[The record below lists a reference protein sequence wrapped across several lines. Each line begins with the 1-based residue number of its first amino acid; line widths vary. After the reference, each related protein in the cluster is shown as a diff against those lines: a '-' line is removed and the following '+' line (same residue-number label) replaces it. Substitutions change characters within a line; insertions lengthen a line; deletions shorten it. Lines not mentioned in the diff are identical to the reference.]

1 MIFIYPLINDDL
13 SLPSFSLIL
22 LAPSPPI
29 PSMNVHVNVHLHCVY
44 MDKSGQA
51 RTPLT
56 SSYRRSAYMSTPSQL
71 PSGSSQPML
80 TITPKTGGNL
90 FVRTAADRNSPLP
103 FSRSLQMSSSTTTTT
118 PVTVTQSTDADTS
131 LPLSVQDVTSY
142 ESQLR
147 SQAAIIE
154 ATRSK
159 VSKKT
164 HDVFIFDSSSSR
176 CSHCLFFATCL

>member
-1 MIFIYPLINDDL
+1 
-13 SLPSFSLIL
+13 
-22 LAPSPPI
+22 
-29 PSMNVHVNVHLHCVY
+29 

-56 SSYRRSAYMSTPSQL
+56 SSYRRSAYMSTPSQP
-71 PSGSSQPML
+71 PSGSSQPIL

-118 PVTVTQSTDADTS
+118 PGTGTQNNDADTS
-131 LPLSVQDVTSY
+131 LQLSVQDVTSY

-159 VSKKT
+159 VSKKP
-164 HDVFIFDSSSSR
+164 HNVFIFHDFSSLYFI
-176 CSHCLFFATCL
+176 CLYFASCM